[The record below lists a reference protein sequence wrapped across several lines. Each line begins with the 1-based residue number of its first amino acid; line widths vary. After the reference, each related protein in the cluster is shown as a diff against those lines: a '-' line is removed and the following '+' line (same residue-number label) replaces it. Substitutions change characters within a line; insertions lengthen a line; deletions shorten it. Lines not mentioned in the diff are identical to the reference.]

1 MKQIKSFSL
10 FEQRPTNISYIIFFN
25 FILFASRSRNYILVV
40 HHYENEVAQCLFNKI
55 TSF

>member
-1 MKQIKSFSL
+1 MKQIKPLSV
-10 FEQRPTNISYIIFFN
+10 FEQRSTNTSCTVFFN

-40 HHYENEVAQCLFNKI
+40 HHYNEVAQCLFNKI